1 MKTITDLNTEW
12 IEACK
17 VMQIINKQR
26 IQIYKQWKAIKE
38 SEGTDFG
45 DEFPLMQDIQPS
57 IDYDLSGELIDDDN

>member
-1 MKTITDLNTEW
+1 MKTITELNVEW

-17 VMQIINKQR
+17 VMQIVNNQR

-38 SEGTDFG
+38 SEGEDFG

-57 IDYDLSGELIDDDN
+57 IDYDLDGIVIE